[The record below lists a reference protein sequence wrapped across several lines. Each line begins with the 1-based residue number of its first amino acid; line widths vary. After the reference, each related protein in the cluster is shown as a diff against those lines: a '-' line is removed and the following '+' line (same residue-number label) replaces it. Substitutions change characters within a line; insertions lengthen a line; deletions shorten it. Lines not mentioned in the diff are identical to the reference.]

1 MWQDPYNSNGES
13 YGAGTNDLET
23 TIDLAKRAKN
33 LGLKVL
39 LDFHYSDFWVDPG
52 KQNLPKAWQGLTFEE
67 MNTALYDYTKNVLSE
82 MKQLDVYPD
91 MVQIGNE
98 LNSGM
103 LWPYG
108 KSWGEGGENLIDWL
122 LF

>member
-1 MWQDPYNSNGES
+1 
-13 YGAGTNDLET
+13 
-23 TIDLAKRAKN
+23 
-33 LGLKVL
+33 
-39 LDFHYSDFWVDPG
+39 
-52 KQNLPKAWQGLTFEE
+52 

-91 MVQIGNE
+91 MVQSGNE

-108 KSWGEGGENLIDWL
+108 KSWGEGGGEFDGLAA
-122 LF
+122 F

>member
-1 MWQDPYNSNGES
+1 M
-13 YGAGTNDLET
+13 
-23 TIDLAKRAKN
+23 
-33 LGLKVL
+33 L

-52 KQNLPKAWQGLTFEE
+52 KQNVPKAWQDLTFEE

-108 KSWGEGGENLIDWL
+108 KSWGEDGESLID
-122 LF
+122 

>member
-1 MWQDPYNSNGES
+1 
-13 YGAGTNDLET
+13 
-23 TIDLAKRAKN
+23 
-33 LGLKVL
+33 
-39 LDFHYSDFWVDPG
+39 
-52 KQNLPKAWQGLTFEE
+52 

-108 KSWGEGGENLIDWL
+108 KSWGEGGGEFDRLAA
-122 LF
+122 F